1 MPSVSDATAGVAG
14 MRAEARITVTDLTMA
29 YGDFVIQRDL
39 NFTVRR
45 GEVFIIMGG
54 SGCGKSTLLR
64 HLIGLI
70 EPARGDVHYDGED
83 FWKAEPERR
92 DLMLRRFG
100 VLYQGGALWSSM
112 TLAENVALPLKEF
125 TTIGPA
131 EIQEVA
137 SLKLAL
143 VGLAGFEEFYPSE
156 ISGGMQKRAGLA
168 RAMALDPAILFFD
181 EPSAG
186 LDPISSKLLDDLILQ
201 LRDSL
206 GATVVVVTHE
216 LPSIFAIGDNSIFLD
231 AETRT
236 MLAVGK
242 PSTLLKECAI
252 PKVRAFLTRGAAAPA
267 VT

>member
-1 MPSVSDATAGVAG
+1 MPSASDATAPPGG
-14 MRAEARITVTDLTMA
+14 TEDRITVSDLTMA

-45 GEVFIIMGG
+45 NEVFIVMGG

-64 HLIGLI
+64 NMIGLM
-70 EPARGDVHYDGED
+70 EPVRGDVLYDGEN
-83 FWKAEPERR
+83 FWKAEPDRR
-92 DLMLRRFG
+92 DQMLRRFG

-125 TTIGPA
+125 TTLSPA

-137 SLKLAL
+137 SFKLAL
-143 VGLAGFEEFYPSE
+143 MGLAGFEEFYPSE
-156 ISGGMQKRAGLA
+156 ISGGMRKRAGLA
-168 RAMALDPAILFFD
+168 RAMALDPDILFFD

-216 LPSIFAIGDNSIFLD
+216 LSSIFAIGDNAAFLD
-231 AETRT
+231 SETRT
-236 MLAVGK
+236 MLAMGK
-242 PSTLLKECAI
+242 PSTLLKECTI
-252 PKVRAFLTRGAAAPA
+252 PKVRAFLTRGTAAPA
-267 VT
+267 TA